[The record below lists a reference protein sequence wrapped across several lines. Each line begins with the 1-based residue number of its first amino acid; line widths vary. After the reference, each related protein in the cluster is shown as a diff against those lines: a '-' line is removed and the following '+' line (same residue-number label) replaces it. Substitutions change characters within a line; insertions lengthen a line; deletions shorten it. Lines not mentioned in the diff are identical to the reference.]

1 MLISRK
7 IFTFAL
13 NMKTMTNNNYH
24 IFVENDK
31 LGLKD
36 PQNRIVLFAVY
47 EAIDFIDVNT
57 PIRIRREGKWGLMD
71 FRGNTIV
78 EPAYSFMYSPCNGRI
93 AVENDSKYGF
103 LDYKG
108 KVVIPLIYDD
118 AENFSNA
125 EDCFGVPSTWVKKE
139 NKYGAINDKGEVII
153 PFEYDNADLLKGY
166 AIVEKDKNY
175 GVVNFKNELIIPL
188 GDNDIEFLDNDI
200 VSLGNASFC
209 GAVNLTT
216 REKYE
221 CDMGIS
227 EYGFTNGYAVV
238 DHGSTKNII
247 DRQFKL
253 QLPEW
258 HDDIVLLDKGTV
270 LICDKDSWLF
280 YDKIGGK
287 GVPCQHDD
295 DYVYLPDGKTMY
307 CRDQY
312 SDTIIVEPGVENLAY
327 VAADEDEDTAKYQ
340 MQLNLKNVKFKEG
353 VTKIGTGWERICL
366 DPCVRAPK
374 IDIYLPSTLK
384 KVHPEAFR
392 GALPRIR
399 NIYVP
404 YGMGAIM
411 KSHLPSYLH
420 PFIKERSKGLARFLE
435 GFNINGSEFVR
446 NPFNACYD
454 IVMPKSVTSIP
465 GALLYIIYMF
475 IIFLIPAIIAIQGF
489 HCASD
494 TILPFESLTSTLLI
508 SIVVISAIL
517 PFIIFTSSKPV
528 PNESSNF
535 SKKYFGCMFS
545 WAITLS
551 FVCGF
556 TLLLIFGT
564 NQYIGGEMPQ
574 YTHGIIKDISVSNSK
589 RGKST
594 HMDVYILKFD
604 RIYNTWI
611 PNDHNYHIGYGCTIE
626 YHKGLFGLYVI
637 DEVK

>member
-1 MLISRK
+1 M
-7 IFTFAL
+7 FTFAL

-47 EAIDFIDVNT
+47 EAIDFTDVNT
-57 PIRIRREGKWGLMD
+57 PVRVRRDGKWGLVD

-93 AVENDSKYGF
+93 AVEKDNKWGF

-118 AENFSNA
+118 AESFSCT

-166 AIVEKDKNY
+166 AIVEKDKDY
-175 GVVNFKNELIIPL
+175 GVVNFNNELIVPL

-238 DHGSTKNII
+238 DHGSTMNII

-270 LICDKDSWLF
+270 LICDKDSWLL
-280 YDKIGGK
+280 YDKIDGK

-295 DYVYLPDGKTMY
+295 DYVYMSDGKTMY

-384 KVHPEAFR
+384 KVHPNAFR

-404 YGMGAIM
+404 YGMGAMM
-411 KSHLPSYLH
+411 KFHLPSYLH

-545 WAITLS
+545 WAIFLS

-574 YTHGIIKDISVSNSK
+574 YTHGIIKDISVSNGK

-611 PNDHNYHIGYGCTIE
+611 PNDHNYHIGYGCSVE

>member
-1 MLISRK
+1 
-7 IFTFAL
+7 
-13 NMKTMTNNNYH
+13 MKTMTNNNYH

-118 AENFSNA
+118 AESFSNA

-545 WAITLS
+545 WAIFLS

-574 YTHGIIKDISVSNSK
+574 YTHGIIKDISVSNGK

-626 YHKGLFGLYVI
+626 YHKGLFGLYMI

>member
-1 MLISRK
+1 
-7 IFTFAL
+7 
-13 NMKTMTNNNYH
+13 MKTMTNNNYH

>member
-1 MLISRK
+1 
-7 IFTFAL
+7 
-13 NMKTMTNNNYH
+13 MKTMTNNNYH

-57 PIRIRREGKWGLMD
+57 PIRIRRDEKWGLMD

-93 AVENDSKYGF
+93 AVEKDNKWGF

-108 KVVIPLIYDD
+108 KMVVPLIYDD
-118 AENFSNA
+118 AESFSCA

-238 DHGSTKNII
+238 DHGSTMNII

-384 KVHPEAFR
+384 TVHPEAFR
-392 GALPRIR
+392 VALPRIR

-404 YGMGAIM
+404 YGMGAMM
-411 KSHLPSYLH
+411 KNRNLENHQISGCLPQDY
-420 PFIKERSKGLARFLE
+420 R
-435 GFNINGSEFVR
+435 
-446 NPFNACYD
+446 
-454 IVMPKSVTSIP
+454 
-465 GALLYIIYMF
+465 
-475 IIFLIPAIIAIQGF
+475 AI
-489 HCASD
+489 C
-494 TILPFESLTSTLLI
+494 
-508 SIVVISAIL
+508 
-517 PFIIFTSSKPV
+517 
-528 PNESSNF
+528 
-535 SKKYFGCMFS
+535 
-545 WAITLS
+545 
-551 FVCGF
+551 
-556 TLLLIFGT
+556 
-564 NQYIGGEMPQ
+564 
-574 YTHGIIKDISVSNSK
+574 
-589 RGKST
+589 
-594 HMDVYILKFD
+594 
-604 RIYNTWI
+604 
-611 PNDHNYHIGYGCTIE
+611 
-626 YHKGLFGLYVI
+626 
-637 DEVK
+637 

>member
-125 EDCFGVPSTWVKKE
+125 EDCLGVPSTWVKKE

-384 KVHPEAFR
+384 TVHPEAFR

-411 KSHLPSYLH
+411 KSHLH

-545 WAITLS
+545 WAIFLS
-551 FVCGF
+551 FVCGVI
-556 TLLLIFGT
+556 LMLIFGT

-574 YTHGIIKDISVSNSK
+574 YTHGIIKDIYVSHSK
-589 RGKST
+589 HGSHTNMEVEVSEFNRT
-594 HMDVYILKFD
+594 ITE
-604 RIYNTWI
+604 RI
-611 PNDHNYHIGYGCTIE
+611 PDDHNYHIGYGCTVE

>member
-1 MLISRK
+1 
-7 IFTFAL
+7 
-13 NMKTMTNNNYH
+13 MKTMTNNNYH

-384 KVHPEAFR
+384 TVHPEAFR

-545 WAITLS
+545 WAIFLS

-574 YTHGIIKDISVSNSK
+574 YTHGIIKDISVSNGK

>member
-1 MLISRK
+1 
-7 IFTFAL
+7 
-13 NMKTMTNNNYH
+13 MKTMTNNNYH

-125 EDCFGVPSTWVKKE
+125 EDCLGVPSTWVKKE

-384 KVHPEAFR
+384 TVHPEAFR

-411 KSHLPSYLH
+411 KSHLH

-545 WAITLS
+545 WAIFLS
-551 FVCGF
+551 FVCGVI
-556 TLLLIFGT
+556 LMLIFGT

-574 YTHGIIKDISVSNSK
+574 YTHGIIKDIYVSHSK
-589 RGKST
+589 HGSHTNMEVEVSEFNRT
-594 HMDVYILKFD
+594 ITE
-604 RIYNTWI
+604 RI
-611 PNDHNYHIGYGCTIE
+611 PDDHNYHIGYGCTVE

>member
-1 MLISRK
+1 
-7 IFTFAL
+7 
-13 NMKTMTNNNYH
+13 MKTMTNNNYH

-47 EAIDFIDVNT
+47 EAIDFTDVNT
-57 PIRIRREGKWGLMD
+57 PVRVRRDGKWGLVD

-118 AENFSNA
+118 AESFSNA

-166 AIVEKDKNY
+166 AIVEKDKDY
-175 GVVNFKNELIIPL
+175 GVVNFNNELIVPL

-384 KVHPEAFR
+384 TVHPEAFR

-545 WAITLS
+545 WAIFLS
-551 FVCGF
+551 FVCGVI
-556 TLLLIFGT
+556 LMLIFGT

-574 YTHGIIKDISVSNSK
+574 YTHGIIKDIYVSHSK
-589 RGKST
+589 HGSHTNMEVEVSEFNRT
-594 HMDVYILKFD
+594 ITE
-604 RIYNTWI
+604 RI
-611 PNDHNYHIGYGCTIE
+611 PDDHNYHIGYGCTVE

>member
-1 MLISRK
+1 
-7 IFTFAL
+7 
-13 NMKTMTNNNYH
+13 MKTMTNNNYH

-118 AENFSNA
+118 AESFSNA

-384 KVHPEAFR
+384 TVHPEAFR

-545 WAITLS
+545 WAIFLS
-551 FVCGF
+551 FVCGVI
-556 TLLLIFGT
+556 LMLIFGT

-574 YTHGIIKDISVSNSK
+574 YTHGIIKDIYVSHSK
-589 RGKST
+589 HGSHTNMEVEVSEFNRT
-594 HMDVYILKFD
+594 ITE
-604 RIYNTWI
+604 RI
-611 PNDHNYHIGYGCTIE
+611 PDDHNYHIGYGCTVE

>member
-1 MLISRK
+1 
-7 IFTFAL
+7 
-13 NMKTMTNNNYH
+13 MKTMTNNNYH

-384 KVHPEAFR
+384 TVHPEAFR

-404 YGMGAIM
+404 YGMGAMM
-411 KSHLPSYLH
+411 KSFLPSHLC
-420 PFIKERSKGLARFLE
+420 PLIKERSKGWAKMFREKLK
-435 GFNINGSEFVR
+435 
-446 NPFNACYD
+446 NPFDFFTKEKLHSSKKNDDNVA
-454 IVMPKSVTSIP
+454 KFTS
-465 GALLYIIYMF
+465 ALII
-475 IIFLIPAIIAIQGF
+475 IPACIGYVFIG
-489 HCASD
+489 D
-494 TILPFESLTSTLLI
+494 TILPFESPYLI
-508 SIVVISAIL
+508 T
-517 PFIIFTSSKPV
+517 FI
-528 PNESSNF
+528 
-535 SKKYFGCMFS
+535 
-545 WAITLS
+545 AITIASLILAVFLVNATKIENLKESLLS
-551 FVCGF
+551 ILQSYIAYVITCSIGLFVIIGYIF
-556 TLLLIFGT
+556 LLFFGV
-564 NQYIGGEMPQ
+564 NKYIGGGDPQ
-574 YTHGIIKDISVSNSK
+574 HT
-589 RGKST
+589 RGYVVDFNTGRRNRKS
-594 HMDVYILKFD
+594 MKVEVPEFD
-604 RIYNTWI
+604 RTITESISNNH
-611 PNDHNYHIGYGCTIE
+611 PYHIGSICWVE

-637 DEVK
+637 DDVKQSVPIE

>member
-1 MLISRK
+1 M
-7 IFTFAL
+7 
-13 NMKTMTNNNYH
+13 MTNDNYH
-24 IFVENDK
+24 FFV
-31 LGLKD
+31 
-36 PQNRIVLFAVY
+36 
-47 EAIDFIDVNT
+47 
-57 PIRIRREGKWGLMD
+57 
-71 FRGNTIV
+71 
-78 EPAYSFMYSPCNGRI
+78 
-93 AVENDSKYGF
+93 
-103 LDYKG
+103 
-108 KVVIPLIYDD
+108 
-118 AENFSNA
+118 
-125 EDCFGVPSTWVKKE
+125 
-139 NKYGAINDKGEVII
+139 
-153 PFEYDNADLLKGY
+153 
-166 AIVEKDKNY
+166 
-175 GVVNFKNELIIPL
+175 
-188 GDNDIEFLDNDI
+188 
-200 VSLGNASFC
+200 
-209 GAVNLTT
+209 
-216 REKYE
+216 
-221 CDMGIS
+221 
-227 EYGFTNGYAVV
+227 
-238 DHGSTKNII
+238 
-247 DRQFKL
+247 
-253 QLPEW
+253 
-258 HDDIVLLDKGTV
+258 
-270 LICDKDSWLF
+270 
-280 YDKIGGK
+280 
-287 GVPCQHDD
+287 
-295 DYVYLPDGKTMY
+295 
-307 CRDQY
+307 
-312 SDTIIVEPGVENLAY
+312 
-327 VAADEDEDTAKYQ
+327 DEDTAKYQ
-340 MQLNLKNVKFKEG
+340 INCRMKTIKFKEG
-353 VTKIGTGWERICL
+353 VTQIGASWENLRFKSRL
-366 DPCVRAPK
+366 VREHEF
-374 IDIYLPSTLK
+374 DIYLPSTLK

-574 YTHGIIKDISVSNSK
+574 YTHGIIKDISVSNGK

>member
-1 MLISRK
+1 
-7 IFTFAL
+7 
-13 NMKTMTNNNYH
+13 MKTMTNNNYH

-392 GALPRIR
+392 GTLPRIR

>member
-1 MLISRK
+1 
-7 IFTFAL
+7 
-13 NMKTMTNNNYH
+13 MTNNNYH

-47 EAIDFIDVNT
+47 EAIDFTDVNT
-57 PIRIRREGKWGLMD
+57 PVRVRRDGKWGLVD

-93 AVENDSKYGF
+93 AVEKDNKWGF

-118 AENFSNA
+118 AESFSCT

-166 AIVEKDKNY
+166 AIVEKDKDY
-175 GVVNFKNELIIPL
+175 GVVNFNNELIVPL

-238 DHGSTKNII
+238 DHGSTMNII

-280 YDKIGGK
+280 YDKISGK
-287 GVPCQHDD
+287 GIPCQHDD

-307 CRDQY
+307 CREQY
-312 SDTIIVEPGVENLAY
+312 SDTITVEPGVENLAY
-327 VAADEDEDTAKYQ
+327 IAANEDEDTAKYQ
-340 MQLNLKNVKFKEG
+340 MHWDLKNVKFKEG

-366 DPCVRAPK
+366 DPCIRTPQ

-392 GALPRIR
+392 GVLARIR
-399 NIYVP
+399 NVYVP
-404 YGMGAIM
+404 YGMGAMM
-411 KSHLPSYLH
+411 KSFLPSHLC
-420 PFIKERSKGLARFLE
+420 PLVTERSKKLIKLRKEFK
-435 GFNINGSEFVR
+435 FNCSEFIK
-446 NPFNACYD
+446 NPLSILDNLQYELPEKIKKWENIL
-454 IVMPKSVTSIP
+454 IVITS
-465 GALLYIIYMF
+465 F
-475 IIFLIPAIIAIQGF
+475 IIPLLGF
-489 HCASD
+489 CIEDD
-494 TILPFESLTSTLLI
+494 TILPINFGWGTIMILIIVIAAIITVINRIRSKTKAKGSSSFLKDYSEDMLGWAWTLFC
-508 SIVVISAIL
+508 VVGYL
-517 PFIIFTSSKPV
+517 FLLF
-528 PNESSNF
+528 
-535 SKKYFGCMFS
+535 FG
-545 WAITLS
+545 A
-551 FVCGF
+551 
-556 TLLLIFGT
+556 
-564 NQYIGGEMPQ
+564 NKYIGGDEPQ
-574 YTHGIIKDISVSNSK
+574 YTNGYVVNYYEGRRAGKYMNVEVPKFERTISKSISSSK
-589 RGKST
+589 
-594 HMDVYILKFD
+594 H
-604 RIYNTWI
+604 
-611 PNDHNYHIGYGCTIE
+611 YHICKMCTVE

-637 DEVK
+637 DDVR

>member
-1 MLISRK
+1 
-7 IFTFAL
+7 
-13 NMKTMTNNNYH
+13 MTNNNYH

-36 PQNRIVLFAVY
+36 PQNRTVFFAVY
-47 EAIDFIDVNT
+47 EAIDFTDVNT
-57 PIRIRREGKWGLMD
+57 PIRVRRDGKWGLMD

-78 EPAYSFMYSPCNGRI
+78 EPIYSSMQSPCNGKI
-93 AVENDSKYGF
+93 LVENDSKYGF

-118 AENFSNA
+118 AESFSNA
-125 EDCFGVPSTWVKKE
+125 EDCFDVSSTWVKKDD
-139 NKYGAINDKGEVII
+139 KYGAINDKGEIII
-153 PFEYDNADLLKGY
+153 PFEYDSAYQLKGY

-175 GVVNFKNELIIPL
+175 GVVNFKNELIVPL

-200 VSLGNASFC
+200 VSLGNDSFC

-216 REKYE
+216 REKYV

-238 DHGSTKNII
+238 DHGSTMNII

-280 YDKIGGK
+280 YDKISGK
-287 GVPCQHDD
+287 GIPCQHDD

-307 CRDQY
+307 CREQY
-312 SDTIIVEPGVENLAY
+312 SDTITVEPGVENLAY
-327 VAADEDEDTAKYQ
+327 IAANEDEDTAKYQ
-340 MQLNLKNVKFKEG
+340 MHWDLKNVKFKEG

-366 DPCVRAPK
+366 DPCIRTPQ

-545 WAITLS
+545 WAILLS
-551 FVCGF
+551 FVCGVI
-556 TLLLIFGT
+556 LMLIFGT

-574 YTHGIIKDISVSNSK
+574 YTHGIIKDIYVSHSK
-589 RGKST
+589 HGSHTNMEVEVSEFNRT
-594 HMDVYILKFD
+594 ITE
-604 RIYNTWI
+604 RI
-611 PNDHNYHIGYGCTIE
+611 PDDHNYHIGYGCTVE